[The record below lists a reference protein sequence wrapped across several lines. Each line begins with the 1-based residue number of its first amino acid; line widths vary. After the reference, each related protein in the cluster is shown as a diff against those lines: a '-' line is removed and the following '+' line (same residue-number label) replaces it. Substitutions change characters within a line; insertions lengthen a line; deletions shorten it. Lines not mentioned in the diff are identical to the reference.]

1 MIFSAI
7 RFTAAA
13 TGAMLLAASPAFAQK
28 PAGKDPV
35 PSILMWTPAQ
45 QLERYPAIE
54 KTYQVSAI
62 AKGPTVRALPTSAKP
77 INPKIP
83 YNGRTYAIDAFMK
96 DNRISGVLVI
106 KDGEIVLE
114 KYALGR
120 KPEDRWTTFSV
131 AKSLTSIL
139 IGAAIK
145 DGWIDSV
152 YDPVTRYLPE
162 LKGTGYDGVSLHRLM
177 SMTTGVKWNEDYA
190 NPKSDVAMASTGAF
204 RGGHPV
210 GDNPLL
216 NYMTTLKSEAAPGS
230 KWVYKTG
237 ETDLAGLVLTRAL
250 VGKSMSQYASEKLWA
265 PFGMEQDAVW
275 MLDKAGIERGGCCM
289 SAILRDYGR
298 IGMFLLGGGEID
310 GKPVL
315 TDGYL
320 DKATANRIPTESRGK
335 DQSYGYFWWPR
346 VDGAGY
352 AARGIFGQGIEIYPE
367 ENMVI
372 VVNSAMIKASDRV
385 QSAKLTALTQTLRAA
400 ANGD

>member
-1 MIFSAI
+1 MISHVA
-7 RFTAAA
+7 RLSAAA
-13 TGAMLLAASPAFAQK
+13 ISALLLATPAFAQK
-28 PAGKDPV
+28 PVGKDPV
-35 PSILMWTPAQ
+35 PSILTWTPAQ
-45 QLERYPAIE
+45 QVERYPAIE
-54 KTYQVSAI
+54 KTYQVGTI
-62 AKGPTVRALPTSAKP
+62 AKGATVRALPTAAAP

-96 DNRISGVLVI
+96 DNRISGVLVP

-114 KYALGR
+114 KYALGH

-145 DGWIDSV
+145 DGWIGSV
-152 YDPVTRYLPE
+152 YDPVTKYLPE
-162 LKGTGYDGVSLHRLM
+162 LAGTAYDGVSLHRLM

-190 NPKSDVAMASTGAF
+190 NPKSDVAMASTANF

-216 NYMTTLKSEAAPGS
+216 NYMKKLTREAAPGA

-237 ETDLAGLVLTRAL
+237 ETDLAGLALTRAL
-250 VGKSMSQYASEKLWA
+250 AGKSMSQYASEKLWG
-265 PFGMEQDAVW
+265 PFGMEQDAIW

-289 SAILRDYGR
+289 SATLRDYGR
-298 IGMFLLGGGEID
+298 MGLFLLDDGEID
-310 GKPVL
+310 GKQVL
-315 TDGYL
+315 PPGYL
-320 DKATANRIPTESRGK
+320 EAATTNRIPEAAQKPGE
-335 DQSYGYFWWPR
+335 SYGYFWWPR
-346 VDGAGY
+346 TDGAGY

-367 ENMVI
+367 ENLII
-372 VVNSAMIKASDRV
+372 VVNSAMLKATDRV
-385 QSAKLTALTQTLRAA
+385 QSQKLQALTQTLRAA

>member
-1 MIFSAI
+1 MISHVA
-7 RFTAAA
+7 RLSAAA
-13 TGAMLLAASPAFAQK
+13 ISALLLATPALAQK
-28 PAGKDPV
+28 PVGKDPV
-35 PSILMWTPAQ
+35 PSILTWTPAQ
-45 QLERYPAIE
+45 QVERYPAIE
-54 KTYQVSAI
+54 KTYQVGTI
-62 AKGPTVRALPTSAKP
+62 AKGATVRALPTAAAP

-96 DNRISGVLVI
+96 DNRISGVLVL

-145 DGWIDSV
+145 DGWIGSV
-152 YDPVTRYLPE
+152 YDPVTKYLPE
-162 LKGTGYDGVSLHRLM
+162 LAGTAYDGVSLHRLM

-190 NPKSDVAMASTGAF
+190 NPKSDVAMASTANF

-216 NYMTTLKSEAAPGS
+216 NYMKKLTREAAPGA

-237 ETDLAGLVLTRAL
+237 ETDLAGLALTRAL
-250 VGKSMSQYASEKLWA
+250 AGKSMSQYASEKLWG
-265 PFGMEQDAVW
+265 PFGMEQDAIW

-289 SAILRDYGR
+289 SATLRDYGR
-298 IGMFLLGGGEID
+298 MGLFLLDDGEID
-310 GKPVL
+310 GKQVL
-315 TDGYL
+315 PPGYL
-320 DKATANRIPTESRGK
+320 EAATTNRIPEAAQKPGE
-335 DQSYGYFWWPR
+335 SYGYFWWPR
-346 VDGAGY
+346 TDGAGY

-367 ENMVI
+367 ENLII
-372 VVNSAMIKASDRV
+372 VVNSAMLKATDRV
-385 QSAKLTALTQTLRAA
+385 QSQKLQALTQTLRAA